1 MLPYFFILFYFLN
14 VFALLFS
21 ITKVKSVCFDHGIYI
36 CVSKMWSQ
44 NIFLKKSNKK
54 VLLII
59 SLDQFLKVTKIISR
73 L

>member
-21 ITKVKSVCFDHGIYI
+21 IAKVKSVCFDHGIYI

-44 NIFLKKSNKK
+44 NIFLKK
-54 VLLII
+54 
-59 SLDQFLKVTKIISR
+59 VTKKSIADNQFGPVS
-73 L
+73 